1 MGKCPQGHGWGGTK
15 SHWILEEAQGF
26 REEVSLFLLD
36 LFFFLK
42 EYLHTMSLGLQMLL
56 ILKRIIVGTF
66 LQKPGRTVFS
76 RVEMC
81 KL

>member
-1 MGKCPQGHGWGGTK
+1 M
-15 SHWILEEAQGF
+15 
-26 REEVSLFLLD
+26 LLD
-36 LFFFLK
+36 LFLFFFFLK
-42 EYLHTMSLGLQMLL
+42 EYLHTMSLGLHMLL

>member
-1 MGKCPQGHGWGGTK
+1 MTG
-15 SHWILEEAQGF
+15 EALGMRVLTVAVPHSKELSCVIRF
-26 REEVSLFLLD
+26 VF
-36 LFFFLK
+36 FFFLK
-42 EYLHTMSLGLQMLL
+42 EYLHTMSLGLHMLL